1 MDPAWPFVACFQ
13 TATAKYI
20 CDVNSNG
27 IFKASPEVWE
37 ALSLANRMESLP
49 QAHNKLAERLGEE
62 VANAVWRHI
71 GEQQDRGIFLSRRP
85 KRVRFPVN
93 RRDFAALQESQLRQL
108 TLCVTEICNLRCTY
122 CVHGGT
128 FPDVRQHSTRCM
140 SVRTARKAVDFFLRQ
155 SKKSSQTF
163 LSFYGGEPLANISL
177 IDQIA
182 EYARSQRPDLHLS
195 LTTNGTLLHGKAME
209 VLVRYG
215 VRILVSLDGP
225 ADMHDSSRVYVNGR
239 PTHATILHNLKR
251 LNADHPDYYRSCV
264 GFIVTLQ
271 SAADLSRVRTFF
283 CDGNQLFYRSRL
295 VINNVKRI
303 PDAPPT
309 GTPEDNGESGFLNMT
324 RRFVDGLVAGDEPD
338 AFSAALFS
346 RDLSLIHKRSQ
357 SSMPDEV
364 YPNGILLSRRTAPVL
379 RR

>member
-1 MDPAWPFVACFQ
+1 MGKQWKCLSAM
-13 TATAKYI
+13 
-20 CDVNSNG
+20 
-27 IFKASPEVWE
+27 AS
-37 ALSLANRMESLP
+37 A
-49 QAHNKLAERLGEE
+49 
-62 VANAVWRHI
+62 
-71 GEQQDRGIFLSRRP
+71 FLSVWTGLP
-85 KRVRFPVN
+85 
-93 RRDFAALQESQLRQL
+93 
-108 TLCVTEICNLRCTY
+108 TCTI
-122 CVHGGT
+122 HPE
-128 FPDVRQHSTRCM
+128 F
-140 SVRTARKAVDFFLRQ
+140 
-155 SKKSSQTF
+155 
-163 LSFYGGEPLANISL
+163 
-177 IDQIA
+177 
-182 EYARSQRPDLHLS
+182 
-195 LTTNGTLLHGKAME
+195 
-209 VLVRYG
+209 
-215 VRILVSLDGP
+215 
-225 ADMHDSSRVYVNGR
+225 YVNGR

-309 GTPEDNGESGFLNMT
+309 GTPADNGESGFLNMT
-324 RRFVDGLVAGDEPD
+324 CRFVDGLVAGDEPD